1 MYFTKENSASYQRE
15 QCIIRN
21 EERLLRVNFTIL
33 YTKRYVFLPLR
44 TQYRRAVYLLSW
56 QLRVTSI
63 WKLESTLV
71 HRVTWRSLWEIGHEL
86 SLSFV
91 TWRISTRNRIF
102 TRNEYK
108 DNFISVGPLNL
119 HAERCYARMYRF
131 FVRMTLT
138 EAILRHMLEFDGY
151 IDITFERLVRL
162 VEYIQS
168 MLSICD
174 SPTSRPKMLYT
185 IATFSMDI
193 NSSIAN
199 Y

>member
-1 MYFTKENSASYQRE
+1 MYFTKENNASYQRE

-86 SLSFV
+86 SLPFV

-108 DNFISVGPLNL
+108 DNFISVGPLSLQNDATL
-119 HAERCYARMYRF
+119 VCIDSSS
-131 FVRMTLT
+131 VRKTLT

-162 VEYIQS
+162 DTVNVKYMRFS
-168 MLSICD
+168 N
-174 SPTSRPKMLYT
+174 
-185 IATFSMDI
+185 IASEDAIHNSDI
-193 NSSIAN
+193 FNGH
-199 Y
+199 